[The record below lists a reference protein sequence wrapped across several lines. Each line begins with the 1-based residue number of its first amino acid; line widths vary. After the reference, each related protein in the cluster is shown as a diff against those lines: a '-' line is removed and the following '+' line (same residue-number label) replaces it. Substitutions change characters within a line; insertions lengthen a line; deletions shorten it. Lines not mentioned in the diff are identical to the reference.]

1 MQSKIILVSFNN
13 DLKVKVKQSLIVIEG
28 NLYLETYTY
37 NNKKNN
43 WQLLNTA
50 QIHDDSLEKINNIP
64 PTSIDLFSID

>member
-1 MQSKIILVSFNN
+1 MQSSTILVSFNN
-13 DLKVKVKQSLIVIEG
+13 SLKVKVKQTLTVVEG

-50 QIHDDSLEKINNIP
+50 KIHNDCLEKLNNIP
-64 PTSIDLFSID
+64 PTSIDLFSIE